1 MKHALK
7 IGIWLLA
14 ALTVFSCQ
22 KERGA
27 GAVGERDL
35 FVSLDTRA
43 ADENVAQNDNL
54 FRSLVF
60 YFFTDDGTNSKT
72 VFRSFTPGR
81 DTYEE
86 VFRLPVEAT
95 RAVVIANYEDSDLER
110 TLSLTMNYDEL
121 TSLVATKLLDFQPDQ
136 LLMLGEAAVPQSGA
150 MSIELVRLVARVD
163 VHVFGTPELVPGRS
177 VKVRSVQLAGQVLN
191 TTMRPGDAGMPAAP
205 VTRTRTKDELDY
217 TVGVRPSEV
226 TAATAPAA
234 RFYSFQYVP
243 GTTAADDVPELTVVL
258 DVDGM
263 EMTRTCRIA
272 DAAHPDCKLLRNTIY
287 RVLAE
292 VKSSGISVSVDVLDW
307 QTEESDIEW
316 GDVST
321 ATFECGPMTPPSTA
335 DGELTVVYDQI
346 PGDARMQSF
355 EFYITAPV
363 GALWNASLTNSTDFA
378 FSDINGGVQNGVVV
392 AGGQPAY
399 IRVMA
404 TSPYRQVQGA
414 DGSMTDPSTR
424 LVISL
429 QKAGSSDFEALLINP
444 DLLYG
449 STDAHVYQIVQKEQ

>member
-60 YFFTDDGTNSKT
+60 YFFTDDGTNSKAI
-72 VFRSFTPGR
+72 FRSFQPGR

-86 VFRLPVEAT
+86 VFRLPNEAT
-95 RAVVIANYEDSDLER
+95 RVVVIANYEDCDLER

-121 TSLVATKLLDFQPDQ
+121 TQLIATKSLDFQPDQ
-136 LLMLGEAAVPQSGA
+136 LLMLGEAVVPQSGQ
-150 MSIELVRLVARVD
+150 MNIQLVRMVARVD
-163 VHVFGTPELVPGRS
+163 VHVFGTQELITGRT
-177 VKVRSVQLAGQVLN
+177 VKVRSVSLAGQVLN
-191 TTMRPGDAGMPAAP
+191 TTMIPGDAGMPADL
-205 VTRTRTKDELDY
+205 VTRNRLKDELDY
-217 TVGVRPSEV
+217 TVVQRPAEV
-226 TAATAPAA
+226 TSAVVPAA
-234 RFYSFQYVP
+234 RFYSFQYAP
-243 GTTAADDVPELTVVL
+243 AAGAAESAPELTVVL
-258 DVDGM
+258 DVDGL

-272 DAAHPDCKLLRNTIY
+272 DASHPDGKLLRNTIY

-307 QTEESDIEW
+307 ETEDSDIEW
-316 GDVST
+316 GDIST
-321 ATFECGPMTPPSTA
+321 ATFECGPMTPPSA
-335 DGELTVVYDQI
+335 GDGELVVVYDQI
-346 PGDARMQSF
+346 PGEARMQSF
-355 EFYITAPV
+355 EFNISAPV

-378 FSDINGGVQNGVVV
+378 FSSINGGVQNGVVIT
-392 AGGQPAY
+392 GGQPAY

-404 TSPYRQVQGA
+404 TSPYRQITDA
-414 DGSMTDPSTR
+414 DGMPTDPSTQ

-449 STDAHVYQIVQKEQ
+449 SADPHVYTIVQKEQ